1 MKLSVLDQSPISEGS
16 SAADALRNTIDLARH
31 AENLGY
37 TRYWV
42 AEHHG
47 MEMLASSAPE
57 VLLARI
63 GAETRHIRIGSG
75 AILLPHYSPFKVAE
89 SFRTLHALYPDRI
102 DLGIGRAPGG
112 TQAEARALRKGQNLN
127 IDDFPDKLLELRSFL
142 RGDFPPEHA
151 YGKLRVSPEAPGA
164 PELWLLGSST
174 WSASAAAKLGL
185 PYAFAHFID
194 PQFTRAALDLYHAE
208 FEPSP
213 TLTEPRA
220 LVALGV
226 ICADTNAEAERL
238 AASPRALLRRFRT
251 FPRAGG
257 FVQPPEIASDEL
269 STGLDPIVF
278 ETGEWNRYVV
288 GSPEKVR
295 SQLTTMAKEL
305 SVDEVMA
312 VTIVYSH
319 SARRRSYE
327 LLAEAFSMP
336 ATGSAAAKRTA

>member
-1 MKLSVLDQSPISEGS
+1 
-16 SAADALRNTIDLARH
+16 
-31 AENLGY
+31 
-37 TRYWV
+37 
-42 AEHHG
+42 
-47 MEMLASSAPE
+47 
-57 VLLARI
+57 
-63 GAETRHIRIGSG
+63 
-75 AILLPHYSPFKVAE
+75 
-89 SFRTLHALYPDRI
+89 
-102 DLGIGRAPGG
+102 
-112 TQAEARALRKGQNLN
+112 
-127 IDDFPDKLLELRSFL
+127 
-142 RGDFPPEHA
+142 
-151 YGKLRVSPEAPGA
+151 
-164 PELWLLGSST
+164 
-174 WSASAAAKLGL
+174 
-185 PYAFAHFID
+185 
-194 PQFTRAALDLYHAE
+194 
-208 FEPSP
+208 
-213 TLTEPRA
+213 